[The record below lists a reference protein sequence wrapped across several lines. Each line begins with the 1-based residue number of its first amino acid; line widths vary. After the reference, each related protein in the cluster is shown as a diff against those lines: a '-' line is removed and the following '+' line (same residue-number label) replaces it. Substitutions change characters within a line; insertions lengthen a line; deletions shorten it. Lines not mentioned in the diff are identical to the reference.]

1 MDRRAGE
8 WGVINVASASTLVG
22 VLLLAG
28 CGPGR
33 DPVDTPVA
41 WWHQLQGG
49 AIAEQRPPPPG
60 VDAPYP
66 LIGTTPTRPVVTSAA
81 ARDALTASLIDQQ
94 GASHQ
99 LDTHDPILVATPD
112 NPTTKPATPVPAP
125 PPSTATL
132 DAAGSE
138 PPASGTSPN
147 QAAPKPVPTP
157 EQQEAAEPALTM
169 PPPPGSLVVVAS
181 GPLPRMPAHPPAPP
195 EFPGF
200 DIPATT
206 LPALHADLS
215 ARPAQLSNLAF
226 APGSD
231 VLSAAD
237 QAALHRAASRRGG
250 APVRID
256 GHGDAQ
262 SDTPD
267 GQVAALRLAL
277 ARAAAAAAAL
287 ERLGVPPQSI
297 ELAASAFGRGGRVAV
312 VQ

>member
-1 MDRRAGE
+1 M
-8 WGVINVASASTLVG
+8 INVASASTLVG
-22 VLLLAG
+22 ILLLAG

-33 DPVDTPVA
+33 DPVDTPIA

-112 NPTTKPATPVPAP
+112 KSTTKPAAAAVPAS

-132 DAAGSE
+132 DAAGSAQ
-138 PPASGTSPN
+138 PAASGASPN
-147 QAAPKPVPTP
+147 QGASKPVLTP

-169 PPPPGSLVVVAS
+169 PPPPGSLVVVTS
-181 GPLPRMPAHPPAPP
+181 GPLPRMPSHPPAPP

-237 QAALHRAASRRGG
+237 QAALRRAASRRGG

-267 GQVAALRLAL
+267 GQAAALRLAL

-287 ERLGVPPQSI
+287 ERLGVPQQSI